1 MIYLHKL
8 LPILLSPIF
17 IVLILLIVGLK
28 KKIFIYLNLVLLT
41 TTSLPISIKLID
53 SLIFDD
59 DKTTYYGEKNLD
71 AIIILSGM
79 MKVVKKDNENYYEWG
94 EASDRFFE
102 GMELAKKYPN
112 LPIIF
117 TSGLLPWSNIAVSEG
132 EFLANYAIKHFN
144 IDQSRILKTNIVKN
158 TFEEASEISKVNN
171 IKNILLVTSYIHM
184 PRAKLIFKRHDFN
197 VFPVKVDRLVTNHDT
212 TLIDFLPSAKSF
224 LIFNQYIRELL
235 GYCYYQIYFW
245 FKS

>member
-1 MIYLHKL
+1 M
-8 LPILLSPIF
+8 SPIF
-17 IVLILLIVGLK
+17 IVIVLLIIGLK
-28 KKIFIYLNLVLLT
+28 KKIYLSKFSIFNNYKFAYFHKNHRLFNFLDDEAIYYN
-41 TTSLPISIKLID
+41 
-53 SLIFDD
+53 
-59 DKTTYYGEKNLD
+59 EKNLD

-79 MKVVKKDNENYYEWG
+79 LKVVKKNNENYYEWG

-102 GMELAKKYPN
+102 GIELAKKFPN

-117 TSGLLPWSNIAVSEG
+117 TSGLLPWSNIALSEG
-132 EFLANYAIKHFN
+132 EFLANYAIKNFD
-144 IDQSRILKTNIVKN
+144 IDQSRIHITDIVKN
-158 TFEEASEISKVNN
+158 TFEEASEISRINN

-184 PRAKLIFKRHDFN
+184 PRAKLIFKKHDFN
-197 VFPVKVDRLVTNHDT
+197 VFQVKVDRLVTNHDT

-235 GYCYYQIYFW
+235 GYCYYHIYFW

>member
-1 MIYLHKL
+1 M
-8 LPILLSPIF
+8 SPIF
-17 IVLILLIVGLK
+17 IVIVLLIIGLK
-28 KKIFIYLNLVLLT
+28 KKKIIYLNLVFLT
-41 TTSLPISIKLID
+41 ITSLPISIKIID
-53 SLIFDD
+53 SSIFLDD
-59 DKTTYYGEKNLD
+59 EATIYNEKKLD

-79 MKVVKKDNENYYEWG
+79 LRVVKNNNENHYEWG

-102 GMELAKKYPN
+102 GIKLAKKFPN

-117 TSGLLPWSNIAVSEG
+117 TSGLLPWSNIALSEG
-132 EFLANYAIKHFN
+132 EFLANYAIKNFD
-144 IDQSRILKTNIVKN
+144 IDQSRIHITDIVKN
-158 TFEEASEISKVNN
+158 TFEEASEISRINN

-184 PRAKLIFKRHDFN
+184 PRAKLIFKKHDFN

-235 GYCYYQIYFW
+235 GYCYYHIYFW

>member
-1 MIYLHKL
+1 M
-8 LPILLSPIF
+8 SPIF
-17 IVLILLIVGLK
+17 IVIVLLIIGLK
-28 KKIFIYLNLVLLT
+28 KKKFIYLSLVFLT
-41 TTSLPISIKLID
+41 ITSLPISIKIID
-53 SLIFDD
+53 SSIFLDD
-59 DKTTYYGEKNLD
+59 EATIYNEKKLD

-79 MKVVKKDNENYYEWG
+79 LRVVKNNNENNYEWG

-102 GMELAKKYPN
+102 GIKLAKKFPN

-117 TSGLLPWSNIAVSEG
+117 TSGLLPWSNIALSEG
-132 EFLANYAIKHFN
+132 EFLANYAIRNFD
-144 IDQSRILKTNIVKN
+144 IDQSRIHITDIVKN
-158 TFEEASEISKVNN
+158 TFEEASEISRINK

-184 PRAKLIFKRHDFN
+184 PRAKLIFKKNDLN

-235 GYCYYQIYFW
+235 GYCYYHIYFW

>member
-1 MIYLHKL
+1 M
-8 LPILLSPIF
+8 SPIF

-28 KKIFIYLNLVLLT
+28 KKKFIYLNLVLLT

-53 SLIFDD
+53 SSIFHDD
-59 DKTTYYGEKNLD
+59 TTTYYGEKNLD
-71 AIIILSGM
+71 AIIILGGM
-79 MKVVKKDNENYYEWG
+79 MKVVKKNNENYYEWG

-132 EFLANYAIKHFN
+132 EFLANFAIENFD
-144 IDQSRILKTNIVKN
+144 IDKSRILKTNIVKN
-158 TFEEASEISKVNN
+158 TFEEASEISRVNN

-184 PRAKLIFKRHDFN
+184 PRAKLIFKKHDLN
-197 VFPVKVDRLVTNHDT
+197 VFPVKVDRLVINHDT

-224 LIFNQYIRELL
+224 FIFNQYIRELL

>member
-1 MIYLHKL
+1 M
-8 LPILLSPIF
+8 
-17 IVLILLIVGLK
+17 
-28 KKIFIYLNLVLLT
+28 
-41 TTSLPISIKLID
+41 PISIKIID
-53 SLIFDD
+53 SSIFPDD
-59 DKTTYYGEKNLD
+59 EAFNYNEKNLD
-71 AIIILSGM
+71 AVIILSGM
-79 MKVVKKDNENYYEWG
+79 LKVVKKNDANYYEWG

-102 GMELAKKYPN
+102 GMDLAKKFPN
-112 LPIIF
+112 LPLIF
-117 TSGLLPWSNIAVSEG
+117 TSGLLPWSNIALPEG
-132 EFLANYAIKHFN
+132 EFLANYAIKNFD
-144 IDQSRILKTNIVKN
+144 IDQSRIHIIDIVKN
-158 TFEEASEISKVNN
+158 TFEEASEISRINN